1 MTSDNTTYVD
11 SYISEGQKEV
21 LSLKNFYDTVLTA
34 DVNNPTHII
43 RIPIADFFVKYRK
56 ELEPAIQYYNVSDR
70 YFYQPKTLALDLYG
84 TTEMWLSLLRVNNMR
99 NITEFQLPVIKI
111 YNPTDVKELINI
123 LFKREGK
130 LT

>member
-1 MTSDNTTYVD
+1 MASDNTTYVD
-11 SYISEGQKEV
+11 SYISEGQKAV

-56 ELEPAIQYYNVSDR
+56 ELEPTIQYYNVSDR

-99 NITEFQLPVIKI
+99 NITEFHLPVIKI

>member
-1 MTSDNTTYVD
+1 MASDNTTYVD
-11 SYISEGQKEV
+11 SYISEGQKAV

-99 NITEFQLPVIKI
+99 NITEFHLPVIKI

>member
-1 MTSDNTTYVD
+1 MASDNTTYVD
-11 SYISEGQKEV
+11 SYISEGQKAV

-56 ELEPAIQYYNVSDR
+56 ELEPTIQYYNVSDG
-70 YFYQPKTLALDLYG
+70 YFYQPKTLSLDLYG

-99 NITEFQLPVIKI
+99 NVTEFHLPVIKI